1 MSHAKANIV
10 PIVVA
15 INKCDKAGANSE
27 KVKLQLA
34 SEGLLLEEMGGDV
47 QVVEVSAT
55 EKIGLDNL
63 EEALLLQAD
72 MMDLKARIHG
82 LAQANVLEVLVEV
95 VEGDARNVLCDVVD
109 RHRASI
115 LVLGS
120 HSYGAIKRVCLEKQL
135 NVKNKPKDNDSDHN
149 VDFAAGN
156 VKLITTKEAWDQY
169 LEEARRDGKI
179 GTQGVGLFGAE
190 KMNAAN
196 SEHSFCSLKHL
207 DDKGN

>member
-82 LAQANVLEVLVEV
+82 LAQANVM
-95 VEGDARNVLCDVVD
+95 
-109 RHRASI
+109 
-115 LVLGS
+115 
-120 HSYGAIKRVCLEKQL
+120 
-135 NVKNKPKDNDSDHN
+135 
-149 VDFAAGN
+149 
-156 VKLITTKEAWDQY
+156 
-169 LEEARRDGKI
+169 EAR
-179 GTQGVGLFGAE
+179 L
-190 KMNAAN
+190 
-196 SEHSFCSLKHL
+196 
-207 DDKGN
+207 DKGRGPLVTTIVKAGTLFNLLF

>member
-82 LAQANVLEVLVEV
+82 LAQANVMEARLDKGRGPLVLEVLVEV

-179 GTQGVGLFGAE
+179 DSKFNKV
-190 KMNAAN
+190 
-196 SEHSFCSLKHL
+196 
-207 DDKGN
+207 